1 MRSCWIILKGDN
13 FMENNNLEPEIT
25 KNQETKPFKVFQN
38 QTEFE
43 SFMAYSEENLKS
55 KIENDIKEKLEKEAK
70 LSAEEKL
77 MEKIKELEDDKK
89 QILIDK
95 NKIKSEKEFVS
106 NNLENYEGILNLV
119 VSEDE
124 QLTTQNTKKL
134 IDFILINSKKISDE
148 KVKNAMKDIK
158 NPENNDIR
166 TQNSNENIAQKL
178 GKKMSQAKQ
187 MSAKI
192 LNQYIK

>member
-1 MRSCWIILKGDN
+1 
-13 FMENNNLEPEIT
+13 MENNNLEPEIT

-43 SFMAYSEENLKS
+43 SFMAYSEENLNS
-55 KIENDIKEKLEKEAK
+55 QIENDIKEKLEKEAK

-77 MEKIKELEDDKK
+77 MEKIKELENDKK

-106 NNLENYEGILNLV
+106 NNLENYEEILNLV

-166 TQNSNENIAQKL
+166 TQNSNENIAQRL

>member
-1 MRSCWIILKGDN
+1 
-13 FMENNNLEPEIT
+13 
-25 KNQETKPFKVFQN
+25 
-38 QTEFE
+38 
-43 SFMAYSEENLKS
+43 
-55 KIENDIKEKLEKEAK
+55 
-70 LSAEEKL
+70 
-77 MEKIKELEDDKK
+77 MEKIKELENDKK

-106 NNLENYEGILNLV
+106 NNLENYEEILNLV

-158 NPENNDIR
+158 NPENNEVNIQ
-166 TQNSNENIAQKL
+166 TINENIAQRL

>member
-1 MRSCWIILKGDN
+1 
-13 FMENNNLEPEIT
+13 MENNNLEPEST
-25 KNQETKPFKVFQN
+25 KNQEAKPFKVFQN

-106 NNLENYEGILNLV
+106 NNLENYEEILNLV

-124 QLTTQNTKKL
+124 QLTIQNTKKL

-158 NPENNDIR
+158 NPENNEVNIQ
-166 TQNSNENIAQKL
+166 TINENIAQRL

>member
-1 MRSCWIILKGDN
+1 
-13 FMENNNLEPEIT
+13 MENNNLEPEIT
-25 KNQETKPFKVFQN
+25 KNQGTKPFKVFQN

-124 QLTTQNTKKL
+124 QLTIQNTKKL

-158 NPENNDIR
+158 NPENNEVNIQ
-166 TQNSNENIAQKL
+166 TINENIAQRL

>member
-77 MEKIKELEDDKK
+77 IE
-89 QILIDK
+89 
-95 NKIKSEKEFVS
+95 
-106 NNLENYEGILNLV
+106 
-119 VSEDE
+119 
-124 QLTTQNTKKL
+124 
-134 IDFILINSKKISDE
+134 
-148 KVKNAMKDIK
+148 
-158 NPENNDIR
+158 
-166 TQNSNENIAQKL
+166 
-178 GKKMSQAKQ
+178 
-187 MSAKI
+187 
-192 LNQYIK
+192 